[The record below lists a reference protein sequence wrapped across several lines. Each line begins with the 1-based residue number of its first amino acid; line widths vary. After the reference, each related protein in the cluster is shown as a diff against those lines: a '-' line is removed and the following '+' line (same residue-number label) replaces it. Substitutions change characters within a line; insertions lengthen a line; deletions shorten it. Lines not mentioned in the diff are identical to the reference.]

1 MHFYQ
6 KFSRHKKKI
15 GNYKNILYSCGIHPL
30 YLSKCN
36 KIDLKILKKLAQEKN
51 VIALG
56 ETGLDYYYQKKNK
69 KEQKYVF
76 RKHIKIS
83 IELNKPVVVHTR
95 ESIDDTLS
103 ILNEIES
110 KKCKGIIHSFT
121 GNVSSAKKILDMG
134 FYISF
139 SGIITFKNAD
149 EIRRTAKYIP
159 LDRLL
164 IETDAPYLTPVPKR
178 GKENQPSYL
187 KYIADCIV
195 KLRKINM
202 EYFTEIT
209 QKNFYELFQL
219 KDKK

>member
-1 MHFYQ
+1 M
-6 KFSRHKKKI
+6 KT
-15 GNYKNILYSCGIHPL
+15 
-30 YLSKCN
+30 
-36 KIDLKILKKLAQEKN
+36 LAQEKN

-103 ILNEIES
+103 ILNETES
-110 KKCKGIIHSFT
+110 KKCKGLIHSFT
-121 GNVSSAKKILDMG
+121 GNISSAKKILDMG

-164 IETDAPYLTPVPKR
+164 IETDSPYLTPVPKR

-187 KYIADCIV
+187 KYIADYIV
-195 KLRKINM
+195 KLRKIDM

-209 QKNFYELFQL
+209 QKNFYKLFQL

>member
-1 MHFYQ
+1 MLF
-6 KFSRHKKKI
+6 
-15 GNYKNILYSCGIHPL
+15 SCGIHPL
-30 YLSKCN
+30 YLDKNN
-36 KIDLKILKKLAQEKN
+36 KINLKFLKKLAQEN
-51 VIALG
+51 DVIALG

-76 RKHIKIS
+76 RKHIQTS
-83 IELNKPVVVHTR
+83 IKLNKPLIVHTR

-103 ILNEIES
+103 ILKETES
-110 KKCKGIIHSFT
+110 KTCKGIIHSFT
-121 GNVSSAKKILDMG
+121 GNISSAKKILDMG

-149 EIRRTAKYIP
+149 EIRKTAKYIP

-164 IETDAPYLTPVPKR
+164 IETDSPYLTPVPKR

-187 KYIADCIV
+187 KYIADYIV

-209 QKNFYELFQL
+209 QKNFYKLFQL